1 MKLTMQRIIFI
12 GGASASGKTTL
23 AKKVGKELGL
33 PWLSADY
40 IHDMSLALGMRDD
53 SPETF
58 RVRDYTPE
66 GFYDAHTASE
76 VVEFEIAISHE
87 TWRGI
92 KALVTS
98 GYEGVIEGVAVL
110 PSLVHGLGEIEG
122 LSVVYIANEDR
133 KAILEIA
140 QSRGIWEEAHMYS
153 DRVKPREV
161 EFALAYNAM
170 LIEEA
175 RKYGYPVVDVDRSD
189 GDIQKVLQAIESF
202 SV

>member
-1 MKLTMQRIIFI
+1 MTRNSKRTIFI

-23 AKKVGKELGL
+23 AKKVGRELGL

-40 IHDMSLALGMRDD
+40 IHDISLAIGTRDD

-58 RVRDYTPE
+58 RIRDYTPE
-66 GFYDAHTASE
+66 GFYDAHTTSE
-76 VVEFEIAISHE
+76 VVESEIAISHE
-87 TWRGI
+87 TWRGV

-110 PSLVHGLGEIEG
+110 PSLVYELGEIDG
-122 LSVVYIANEDR
+122 LSVVYISNEDR
-133 KAILEIA
+133 EAILEIA
-140 QSRGIWEEAHMYS
+140 KSRGIWEEAHMYS
-153 DRVKPREV
+153 DEVKLREV

-175 RKYGYPVVDVDRSD
+175 NRYGYPVIDVDRSD
-189 GDIQKVLQAIESF
+189 DDIQKVLQALE
-202 SV
+202 